1 MSCEDTTAL
10 LLDRFKGLASMD
22 DERRLEAHLAGCAD
36 CRATAETVTR
46 LWADL
51 GADDPGAPQH
61 AVPSERMRARFHA
74 ALAAYEA
81 SGPARAWRF
90 LPERLTPVPLAAAAA
105 VLLAIG
111 VVVGHAWPSTRDG
124 DIAELRAELR
134 SVGLALLDHQSASER
149 LLGVAWAER
158 AGTGP
163 QVVNALLERV
173 ANDPNPSVRL
183 AAIEALRSRLD
194 QPEVRAGLTAALDQQ
209 DAPLLQVTLA
219 NALLQTGDANT
230 VAAVRRLRDSSG
242 LDPAVRDY
250 LDMALQ
256 SGGAVAPPRAGI

>member
-10 LLDRFKGLASMD
+10 LLDRFKGVASAA

-36 CRATAETVTR
+36 CRATAESITR

-51 GADDPGAPQH
+51 GADDPGAPEH

-81 SGPARAWRF
+81 SGAARPWRF
-90 LPERLTPVPLAAAAA
+90 LPERLTPLPLAAAAA
-105 VLLAIG
+105 ALLAVG
-111 VVVGHAWPSTRDG
+111 VAVGHAWPSARDG
-124 DIAELRAELR
+124 DIAELRAEVR
-134 SVGLALLDHQSASER
+134 SVSLALLDHQSASDR

-158 AGTGP
+158 TGTGP
-163 QVVNALLERV
+163 QVVSALLERV

-194 QPEVRAGLTAALDQQ
+194 EPEVRTGLAAALERQ

-219 NALLQTGDANT
+219 NALLETGDANDA
-230 VAAVRRLRDSSG
+230 AAVRRLRDSSG

-250 LDMALQ
+250 LDTALQ
-256 SGGAVAPPRAGI
+256 PGGAVAPPRTGI